1 MIMKQ
6 YVLLAALGAVLVAGC
21 ATNNTTKTATADDDD
36 KVTVTGSR
44 IPRNDRNAAGV
55 KSTSDTNAIKDM
67 MKPNAGG
74 GMPGS

>member
-1 MIMKQ
+1 MKQ
-6 YVLLAALGAVLVAGC
+6 YVLLAALGASLVAGC
-21 ATNNTTKTATADDDD
+21 STTPTKSAAAVDDDE

-55 KSTSDTNAIKDM
+55 KSTSDTNAIRDM